1 MSTNIGLGSS
11 NIFTKPKAFV
21 YDVGPVQNLKVEEN
35 ANIDPEKIR
44 LEVLKTIGSLNPDQ
58 SQVDLDKDEKPLD
71 NIIIDQVVKI
81 MSLRKIA
88 RTKIQMAIQLISQG
102 QDPFTVFS
110 QEENILLL
118 TQTRQLEKISET
130 EYFALS
136 SSPVNL
142 WFNHRELY
150 MDMLQFQLSLPETV
164 PTIDEL
170 KLAGMVDFI
179 IKTVKENPEAVI
191 DVNLIQKF
199 TKEYIDTVLLSSE
212 FIGYDNAQKIYKD
225 PAQILRILNKTQ
237 MNNFLY
243 RVKPYLQFITD
254 DKIKTIFEWLPSQYG
269 NINTLFSDTQ
279 IRLMVDKELD
289 IKNLIMKTLTLEGV
303 QQTFN
308 DLAIEFKKDFTETF
322 TNEKLMELIQL
333 TIDRM
338 FPVLDT
344 TQIYEQICSQFNID
358 YNQVDIDSIESY
370 IDNYFN

>member
-58 SQVDLDKDEKPLD
+58 SQVDLDKDENPLD

-170 KLAGMVDFI
+170 KLAGIVDFI

-237 MNNFLY
+237 MNYFLY

-308 DLAIEFKKDFTETF
+308 DLAIKFKKDFTEAF

>member
-58 SQVDLDKDEKPLD
+58 SQVDLDKDENPLD

-170 KLAGMVDFI
+170 KLAGIVDFI
-179 IKTVKENPEAVI
+179 IKTVKDNPEAVI
-191 DVNLIQKF
+191 DINLIQKF

-237 MNNFLY
+237 MNYFLY

-308 DLAIEFKKDFTETF
+308 DLAIKFKKDFTEAF

>member
-21 YDVGPVQNLKVEEN
+21 YDVGPVKELTVEE
-35 ANIDPEKIR
+35 APTFDPERIK

-58 SQVDLDKDEKPLD
+58 SQVDLENDKNPLD

-88 RTKIQMAIQLISQG
+88 RTKIQMAIQLVSQG
-102 QDPFTVFS
+102 QDPFSVFS
-110 QEENILLL
+110 QEENIVLL
-118 TQTRQLEKISET
+118 TQARQLEKITET
-130 EYFALS
+130 EYYDLS
-136 SSPVNL
+136 ASPVNL

-170 KLAGMVDFI
+170 KLAGIVELI

-225 PAQILRILNKTQ
+225 PYQILRILNKTQ
-237 MNNFLY
+237 MNYFLY

-254 DKIKTIFEWLPSQYG
+254 DKIKTIFEWLPSQYA
-269 NINTLFSDTQ
+269 NINTIFSDTQ

-308 DLAIEFKKDFTETF
+308 DLAVKFKKDFTEAF

-333 TIDRM
+333 TIERM

-344 TQIYEQICSQFNID
+344 TQIYEQICSQFKID
-358 YNQVDIDSIESY
+358 YNTVDIDSIESY
-370 IDNYFN
+370 LDTYFN

>member
-58 SQVDLDKDEKPLD
+58 SQVDLDKDENPLD

-150 MDMLQFQLSLPETV
+150 MDMLQFQLLLPETV

-170 KLAGMVDFI
+170 KLAGIVDFI

>member
-58 SQVDLDKDEKPLD
+58 SQADLDKDENPLD

-170 KLAGMVDFI
+170 KLAGIVDFI
-179 IKTVKENPEAVI
+179 IKTVKDNPEAVI
-191 DVNLIQKF
+191 DINLIQKF

-237 MNNFLY
+237 MNYFLY

-308 DLAIEFKKDFTETF
+308 DLAIKFKKDFTEAF

>member
-58 SQVDLDKDEKPLD
+58 SQVDLDKDENPLD

-150 MDMLQFQLSLPETV
+150 MDMLQFQLLLPETV

-170 KLAGMVDFI
+170 KLAGIVDFI
-179 IKTVKENPEAVI
+179 IKTVKDNPEAVI

-237 MNNFLY
+237 MNYFLY

-308 DLAIEFKKDFTETF
+308 DLAIKFKKDFTEAF

>member
-58 SQVDLDKDEKPLD
+58 SQVDLDKDENPLD

-150 MDMLQFQLSLPETV
+150 MDMLQFQLLLPETV

-170 KLAGMVDFI
+170 KLAGIVDFI

-237 MNNFLY
+237 MNYFLY

>member
-58 SQVDLDKDEKPLD
+58 SQVDLDKDENPLD

-308 DLAIEFKKDFTETF
+308 DLAIKFKKDFTETF